1 MTDQYHIIKKEFHG
15 KTFYFFNTPTIS
27 ALINEIFADNYH
39 IVRSGIN
46 IDPGDVILDLGA
58 NEGVFSIMMA
68 GLFPK
73 ARIIAMEPVNRTY
86 KQLLAN
92 ISINHINPLSITT
105 WPMGIGGS
113 ARDERIT
120 IDNIHSGGS
129 SVYMTPYA
137 ASHTE
142 TIHLITLD
150 EVFKLMAITRC
161 KILKIDV
168 EGMEHETLL
177 QTSVLPKV
185 DYVVGEFHIN
195 KRLQEAGYSVE
206 KLAKH
211 VQAQTNLLHYESCY
225 MSE

>member
-1 MTDQYHIIKKEFHG
+1 MYDNRQYCKQTHPQYANIPVDSFRY
-15 KTFYFFNTPTIS
+15 TF
-27 ALINEIFADNYH
+27 
-39 IVRSGIN
+39 
-46 IDPGDVILDLGA
+46 LDFGGA
-58 NEGVFSIMMA
+58 GTSEGRATNNIMMA
-68 GLFPK
+68 GLFPR
-73 ARIIAMEPVNRTY
+73 ARIIAMEPVGRTY

-113 ARDERIT
+113 ARDEQIT

-142 TIHLITLD
+142 TIHLATLD

-211 VQAQTNLLHYESCY
+211 VQSQTNLLHYESCY